1 MTDYIMEDIFDEMI
15 EDVNYIRIILNSS
28 SNLSKNVL

>member
-1 MTDYIMEDIFDEMI
+1 MTDYILEDIFNEII

-28 SNLSKNVL
+28 SNLSKIV